1 MIRIASNEEVLEW
14 DQLVLANPDG
24 GHFYQSREWGEFKSQ
39 WGWRPLRLIFE
50 HDGTQVAVQ
59 LIAKAVPTIGTIY
72 YCPKGP
78 GIFTDAKADKKSKV
92 QMKTFSEEMGQFL
105 RQHDKTAML
114 LKVEPEVEEGE
125 IDFKK
130 FGYHKAKGD
139 LQFKATIIV
148 DISASEDT
156 LLAAFKQKTRYNIRL
171 AEKKGV
177 TVERLPMDENGV
189 NLMYQLMGATQNRA
203 GFFLRRKEYFAGYW
217 QRLWEANMAQ
227 YFVARHEGEVLAA
240 VYATVF
246 GARGYYKDGG
256 SFPIKRNL
264 MAPYLL
270 QWEAIKWVKSRGAV
284 EYDMVAVPPK
294 SELDNPKH
302 HQAGL
307 YSFKRMFAEEVTEF
321 VGCWDLPLG
330 PKYKLWN
337 KYEGVYSRIYA
348 RVNKNLFW

>member
-1 MIRIASNEEVLEW
+1 MIRLASNEEIVEW
-14 DQLVLANPDG
+14 NGLVKANPDG
-24 GHFYQSREWGEFKSQ
+24 GHIYQSHEWGEFKAQ

-50 HDGTQVAVQ
+50 HEGMRVAVQ
-59 LIAKAVPTIGTIY
+59 LIGKSVLAVGTIY

-78 GIFTDAKADKKSKV
+78 GVFTGGQAGKKSAEAVKV
-92 QMKTFSEEMGQFL
+92 FSKEIAEL
-105 RQHDKTAML
+105 LPAHDSNSVL
-114 LKVEPEVEEGE
+114 LKIEPEVEEGE
-125 IDFKK
+125 IDLKK
-130 FGYHKAKGD
+130 NGYHKAKSD

-148 DISASEDT
+148 DISAPEDE
-156 LLAAFKQKTRYNIRL
+156 LLAGFKQKTRYNIRL

-177 TVERLPMDENGV
+177 TIERLPMDENGV
-189 NLMYQLMGATQNRA
+189 DLMYRLMGATQDRA

-217 QRLWEANMAQ
+217 QQLWEANLAQ
-227 YFVARHEGEVLAA
+227 FFVAKHEGEVLAG

-246 GARGYYKDGG
+246 GHRGYYKDGG

-270 QWEAIKWVKSRGAV
+270 QWEAMRWAKSRGTT

-294 SELDNPKH
+294 SQLDNPKH

-307 YSFKRMFAEEVTEF
+307 YSFKRMFSENVTEF
-321 VGCWDLPLG
+321 VGCYDLPLSG
-330 PKYKLWN
+330 KARTWD
-337 KYEGVYSRIYA
+337 KYEGIYNRIYA